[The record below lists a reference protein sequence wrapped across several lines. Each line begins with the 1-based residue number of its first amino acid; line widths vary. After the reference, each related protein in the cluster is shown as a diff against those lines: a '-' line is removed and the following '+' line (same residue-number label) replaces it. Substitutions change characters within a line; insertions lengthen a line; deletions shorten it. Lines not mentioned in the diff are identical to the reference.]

1 MAVHLSDRK
10 RPLPRP
16 GQQALVALLVTSA
29 LVAPAWSWT
38 VIESP
43 EPARPVIALVGGVV
57 GLLLCAAV
65 ATAVYQAAVAR
76 IARAHSTRVSGGA
89 RTLEEEAG
97 WVVDALLPALAH
109 AAREGNPVKTVLS
122 EHPRPTHPTVDRLA
136 HAVATQVADAEQ
148 RSAEDRAAR
157 TEIENEVI
165 DLANAALPL
174 IVHRVRQD
182 RTIAVEV
189 LNQEF
194 QNVHPPVAH
203 LRRRVLEEILAGERR
218 CATALVS
225 AANSGGRIQAHLTT
239 LLAQLRTLEERYGD
253 RPDIFHDLL
262 AVDHNVARTGR
273 LADAFVVL
281 AQGRSGRR
289 WTRPIVM
296 ESILRG
302 AMGRITAFRRVRLH
316 YTSKVAVVGYAA
328 EGVMQ
333 ALAELMDNAANFSAN
348 GTEVHVYV
356 QEEDTGV
363 TITVEDS
370 GLGLRHRE
378 RRIAENL
385 IAEPR
390 TLATLPGTRMGLAVV
405 GCLADKYGLTVS
417 FRPSARGG
425 IGVVVL
431 IPPNL
436 ITEPRIPE
444 RRPLADAPPPVSAPA
459 DPAEGTPARGVPTAH
474 TPPNGTPRPVPRAAP
489 QPEVPAASAP
499 SVADAHSGPNRS
511 LRAPTHQGPAAPA
524 STNQGPADQEPTE
537 KGTGRPPLARRD
549 AARPA
554 PAAGDAERP
563 AQPVNLPQ
571 RRRGHTL
578 AEAVR
583 ENPEQLF
590 PTRRRSFDP
599 RARNELPTRFAAF
612 RDAGDTDGS
621 PEGDGPDTTWE
632 DRR

>member
-10 RPLPRP
+10 RPLLRP
-16 GQQALVALLVTSA
+16 GQQALVALLGTSA
-29 LVAPAWSWT
+29 LTAPAWSWT

-65 ATAVYQAAVAR
+65 AAAAYQAAAAR
-76 IARAHSTRVSGGA
+76 IARAHSARVSGGA
-89 RTLEEEAG
+89 RNLEAETG

-109 AAREGNPVKTVLS
+109 AAREGRSVQGVLS
-122 EHPRPTHPTVDRLA
+122 EHPRPSHPMVDRLA
-136 HAVATQVADAEQ
+136 HAVTTQVASAER
-148 RSAEDRAAR
+148 RSTEDRAAR
-157 TEIENEVI
+157 VEIEEEVT
-165 DLANAALPL
+165 DLADSALPL
-174 IVHRVRQD
+174 IVHRVRED

-194 QNVHPPVAH
+194 QDVHEPVAH

-218 CATALVS
+218 SATALVS

-239 LLAQLRTLEERYGD
+239 LLAQLRDLENRYGD

-302 AMGRITAFRRVRLH
+302 AMGRITAYRRVRLH

-333 ALAELMDNAANFSAN
+333 ALAELMDNAANFSAH
-348 GTEVHVYV
+348 GTDVHVYV

-363 TITVEDS
+363 TVTVEDS

-378 RRIAENL
+378 RRVAENL

-405 GCLADKYGLTVS
+405 GCLADKYGLRVS

-436 ITEPRIPE
+436 ITEPRIPP
-444 RRPLADAPPPVSAPA
+444 RRPRAAAAPPPAS
-459 DPAEGTPARGVPTAH
+459 
-474 TPPNGTPRPVPRAAP
+474 
-489 QPEVPAASAP
+489 VPANPPPASAP
-499 SVADAHSGPNRS
+499 SAAQPLAGASPATGPRASETRTSDTRS
-511 LRAPTHQGPAAPA
+511 A
-524 STNQGPADQEPTE
+524 STGGNSSLGGAE
-537 KGTGRPPLARRD
+537 RPPLARRD
-549 AARPA
+549 ATRPDGSGPEGARPD
-554 PAAGDAERP
+554 PAATEPEQDASA

-590 PTRRRSFDP
+590 PTSRRPLDP
-599 RARNELPTRFAAF
+599 RTRNGIPTRFAAF
-612 RDAGDTDGS
+612 RDAGDAGDAGGT
-621 PEGDGPDTTWE
+621 PEEDSPDTTWE
-632 DRR
+632 GGR

>member
-10 RPLPRP
+10 RPFLRP
-16 GQQALVALLVTSA
+16 GQQALVALLAASA
-29 LVAPAWSWT
+29 LTAPAWSWT

-65 ATAVYQAAVAR
+65 ATAAYHAGAAR
-76 IARAHSTRVSGGA
+76 IARAHGTRVSGGA

-109 AAREGNPVKTVLS
+109 AAREGRPVQGVLS
-122 EHPRPTHPTVDRLA
+122 EHPRPTHPTIDRLA
-136 HAVATQVADAEQ
+136 HAVATQVAGAER

-157 TEIENEVI
+157 TEIENEVT
-165 DLANAALPL
+165 DLADSALPL
-174 IVHRVRQD
+174 IVHRVRED

-189 LNQEF
+189 LDQEF
-194 QNVHPPVAH
+194 QDVREPVAR

-218 CATALVS
+218 SATALVS

-239 LLAQLRTLEERYGD
+239 LLAQLRDLENRYGD
-253 RPDIFHDLL
+253 RADIFHDLL

-289 WTRPIVM
+289 WTRPIIM

-302 AMGRITAFRRVRLH
+302 AMGRITAYRRVRLH

-333 ALAELMDNAANFSAN
+333 ALAELMDNAANFSAH
-348 GTEVHVYV
+348 GTDVHVYV

-378 RRIAENL
+378 RRVAESL

-390 TLATLPGTRMGLAVV
+390 TLATLPGTRTGLAVV
-405 GCLADKYGLTVS
+405 GCLADKYGLKVS

-436 ITEPRIPE
+436 ITEPRVPE
-444 RRPLADAPPPVSAPA
+444 RRPRPSAAIPHPGAPPVHTPTPA
-459 DPAEGTPARGVPTAH
+459 AGTPAVSAS
-474 TPPNGTPRPVPRAAP
+474 
-489 QPEVPAASAP
+489 PAAGART
-499 SVADAHSGPNRS
+499 GPNPS
-511 LRAPTHQGPAAPA
+511 LTDWGPAEQGPAEQGP
-524 STNQGPADQEPTE
+524 TEQGPADQRASD
-537 KGTGRPPLARRD
+537 KGAGRPPLARRD
-549 AARPA
+549 GAGPEATEPGQPA
-554 PAAGDAERP
+554 P
-563 AQPVNLPQ
+563 PVNLPQ

-590 PTRRRSFDP
+590 PTRRRALDP
-599 RARNELPTRFAAF
+599 RTHSEVPTRFAAF
-612 RDAGDTDGS
+612 RDAGDTGGA
-621 PEGDGPDTTWE
+621 PEGNLPDTIRG
-632 DRR
+632 DGR

>member
-16 GQQALVALLVTSA
+16 GQQALVALLGTSA

-43 EPARPVIALVGGVV
+43 ESARPVIALVGGLV

-109 AAREGNPVKTVLS
+109 AAREGRPVKTVLS
-122 EHPRPTHPTVDRLA
+122 AHPRPAHPTVDRLA

-239 LLAQLRTLEERYGD
+239 LLAQLRTLEDRYGD

-289 WTRPIVM
+289 WTRPIIM

-436 ITEPRIPE
+436 ITEPRVPE
-444 RRPLADAPPPVSAPA
+444 RRPLADTPPPVSAPA
-459 DPAEGTPARGVPTAH
+459 NSAEGTPARGVPTAH
-474 TPPNGTPRPVPRAAP
+474 TPPNGTPRPAP
-489 QPEVPAASAP
+489 QTGPQPQVSTNSAP
-499 SVADAHSGPNRS
+499 PVADVHSGPNRS
-511 LRAPTHQGPAAPA
+511 LQAPANQGPAAPA
-524 STNQGPADQEPTE
+524 STRQGPAEQEPTE

-554 PAAGDAERP
+554 PAASDAERP

-590 PTRRRSFDP
+590 PTRHRSFDP
-599 RARNELPTRFAAF
+599 RARNEVPTRFAAF
-612 RDAGDTDGS
+612 RDAGDADGA

>member
-10 RPLPRP
+10 RPFLRP
-16 GQQALVALLVTSA
+16 GQQALVALLITSA
-29 LVAPAWSWT
+29 LTAPAWSWT

-43 EPARPVIALVGGVV
+43 EAARSVIALVVGVA

-65 ATAVYQAAVAR
+65 ATAAYHAAAAR
-76 IARAHSTRVSGGA
+76 IARAHGTRVSGGA
-89 RTLEEEAG
+89 RTLEEETG
-97 WVVDALLPALAH
+97 RVVDALLPALAH
-109 AAREGNPVKTVLS
+109 AAREGRPVEAVLS
-122 EHPRPTHPTVDRLA
+122 AHPRPTHPTVDRLA
-136 HAVATQVADAEQ
+136 HAVTTQVAGAER

-157 TEIENEVI
+157 AEIENEVT
-165 DLANAALPL
+165 DLADAVLPL
-174 IVHRVRQD
+174 IVHRVRED
-182 RTIAVEV
+182 RTTAVEV
-189 LNQEF
+189 LEQEF
-194 QNVHPPVAH
+194 QDVHAPVAH

-218 CATALVS
+218 SATALVS

-239 LLAQLRTLEERYGD
+239 LLAQLRDLENRYGD

-333 ALAELMDNAANFSAN
+333 ALAELMDNAANFSAH
-348 GTEVHVYV
+348 GTDVHVYV

-363 TITVEDS
+363 TVTVEDS

-378 RRIAENL
+378 RRVAENL

-390 TLATLPGTRMGLAVV
+390 TLATLPGTRTGLAVV
-405 GCLADKYGLTVS
+405 GCLADKYGLKVS

-425 IGVVVL
+425 VGVVVL

-436 ITEPRIPE
+436 ITEPRVPQ
-444 RRPLADAPPPVSAPA
+444 RRPRAAAAPPPVPVPPPAAVTPASPTPAPA
-459 DPAEGTPARGVPTAH
+459 
-474 TPPNGTPRPVPRAAP
+474 PP
-489 QPEVPAASAP
+489 PAA
-499 SVADAHSGPNRS
+499 V
-511 LRAPTHQGPAAPA
+511 APA
-524 STNQGPADQEPTE
+524 SPAPVPPAVADPSTAGADPDGTE
-537 KGTGRPPLARRD
+537 RPPLARRD

-554 PAAGDAERP
+554 PTAGTEQESP
-563 AQPVNLPQ
+563 PEPPVNLPQ

-590 PTRRRSFDP
+590 PTERRSLDP
-599 RARNELPTRFAAF
+599 RTRNGLPTRFAAF
-612 RDAGDTDGS
+612 RDAGGAPEEES
-621 PEGDGPDTTWE
+621 PDSTWE
-632 DRR
+632 DGR

>member
-10 RPLPRP
+10 RPFLRP

-29 LVAPAWSWT
+29 LTAPAWSWT

-43 EPARPVIALVGGVV
+43 ESARSVIALVGGVV
-57 GLLLCAAV
+57 GLLLCATV
-65 ATAVYQAAVAR
+65 ATAAYHAGAAR
-76 IARAHSTRVSGGA
+76 IARAHGTRVSGGA
-89 RTLEEEAG
+89 RTLEEETG

-109 AAREGNPVKTVLS
+109 AAREGRPVEAVLS
-122 EHPRPTHPTVDRLA
+122 AHPRPTHPAVDRLA
-136 HAVATQVADAEQ
+136 HAVAVQVADAER
-148 RSAEDRAAR
+148 RSTEDRTAR
-157 TEIENEVI
+157 TEIENEVT
-165 DLANAALPL
+165 DLADAVIPL
-174 IVHRVRQD
+174 IVHRVRED

-189 LNQEF
+189 LDQEF
-194 QNVHPPVAH
+194 QDVHACVAH
-203 LRRRVLEEILAGERR
+203 LRRRVLDEILVGERR
-218 CATALVS
+218 SATALVS

-333 ALAELMDNAANFSAN
+333 ALAELMDNAANFSAH
-348 GTEVHVYV
+348 GTDVHVYV

-363 TITVEDS
+363 TVTVEDS

-378 RRIAENL
+378 RRLAESL
-385 IAEPR
+385 ISEPR
-390 TLATLPGTRMGLAVV
+390 TLATLPGTRVGLAVV

-436 ITEPRIPE
+436 ITEPRVPQ
-444 RRPLADAPPPVSAPA
+444 RRPPVSAEARAAAPVPGSPA
-459 DPAEGTPARGVPTAH
+459 IGPPTAGTPAS
-474 TPPNGTPRPVPRAAP
+474 
-489 QPEVPAASAP
+489 SAGADP
-499 SVADAHSGPNRS
+499 S
-511 LRAPTHQGPAAPA
+511 LT
-524 STNQGPADQEPTE
+524 
-537 KGTGRPPLARRD
+537 GTGQAPVEQSGAGQTGTARPPLARRD
-549 AARPA
+549 TRTD
-554 PAAGDAERP
+554 PAATGSAADGSGTDGSETQTP
-563 AQPVNLPQ
+563 TEPPVNLPQ

-590 PTRRRSFDP
+590 PTKRRSLDP
-599 RARNELPTRFAAF
+599 RTRNGGPTRFAAF
-612 RDAGDTDGS
+612 RDAGGAS
-621 PEGDGPDTTWE
+621 EGESPDTTGE
-632 DRR
+632 DGR